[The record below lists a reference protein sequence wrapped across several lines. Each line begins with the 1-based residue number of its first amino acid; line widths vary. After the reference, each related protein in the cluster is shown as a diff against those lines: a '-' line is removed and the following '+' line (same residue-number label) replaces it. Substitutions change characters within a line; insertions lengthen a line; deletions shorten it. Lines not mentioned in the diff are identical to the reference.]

1 MALYSLPREERIRLA
16 AIYTFHTEYLS
27 LNHYISLFEV
37 SKGTLLKMLQYVR
50 KLAEEYNL
58 QLEYTRTSGYM
69 FEGSEMQQRQ
79 LLLDMLDYFYMRYS
93 SIWGISEVFPFSEEK
108 IRRSYEVIENLEEKL
123 NIRYSD
129 HELEVL
135 AVFRLYIEERI
146 QKGLLINEKNF
157 LSHEIEK
164 TDIYKVV
171 RKDNYDILRS
181 DHKYLG
187 EIIYFSLLLLTADME
202 SGNGE
207 ISILFSDI
215 LEYAKEIVSFFEEK
229 ACVKFESFED
239 ATKAIY
245 WQLVSAYFSMV
256 YKFSRF
262 CVWGIQEKAS
272 ENSEVFGEIYN
283 LTEKALE
290 SLEKKM
296 RKKIPKRNRKSI
308 ALLMT
313 MLLNYSSKRETRN
326 LKAVVICPHGLITSR
341 ILLEQLENIFPEVIF
356 KGACSF
362 REYKKMEEEVDLI
375 FTTDVLN
382 TQKRQIVIGGGWE
395 KLNREKLR
403 QKVFLN
409 QAGDFESNGY
419 KKTDLKNKG
428 EYSLS
433 SLLTLDKIQLVE
445 SVSDWK
451 EATLICGEMLLKT
464 GDIEKEYLEEI
475 IKEYDFQSPFC
486 VFSGNL
492 VIMHCGLLKYVNRLC
507 MALLKVTKE
516 VLFGEEIAV
525 HIVIVLGTPN
535 RVDQIKAVQ
544 ALSLLA
550 KNEQDIKKIKGSS
563 VKEEIIEVLRKYE

>member
-1 MALYSLPREERIRLA
+1 M
-16 AIYTFHTEYLS
+16 
-27 LNHYISLFEV
+27 
-37 SKGTLLKMLQYVR
+37 
-50 KLAEEYNL
+50 
-58 QLEYTRTSGYM
+58 
-69 FEGSEMQQRQ
+69 
-79 LLLDMLDYFYMRYS
+79 
-93 SIWGISEVFPFSEEK
+93 
-108 IRRSYEVIENLEEKL
+108 
-123 NIRYSD
+123 
-129 HELEVL
+129 
-135 AVFRLYIEERI
+135 
-146 QKGLLINEKNF
+146 
-157 LSHEIEK
+157 
-164 TDIYKVV
+164 
-171 RKDNYDILRS
+171 
-181 DHKYLG
+181 
-187 EIIYFSLLLLTADME
+187 
-202 SGNGE
+202 
-207 ISILFSDI
+207 
-215 LEYAKEIVSFFEEK
+215 
-229 ACVKFESFED
+229 
-239 ATKAIY
+239 
-245 WQLVSAYFSMV
+245 
-256 YKFSRF
+256 
-262 CVWGIQEKAS
+262 
-272 ENSEVFGEIYN
+272 
-283 LTEKALE
+283 
-290 SLEKKM
+290 
-296 RKKIPKRNRKSI
+296 
-308 ALLMT
+308 
-313 MLLNYSSKRETRN
+313 
-326 LKAVVICPHGLITSR
+326 ITSR